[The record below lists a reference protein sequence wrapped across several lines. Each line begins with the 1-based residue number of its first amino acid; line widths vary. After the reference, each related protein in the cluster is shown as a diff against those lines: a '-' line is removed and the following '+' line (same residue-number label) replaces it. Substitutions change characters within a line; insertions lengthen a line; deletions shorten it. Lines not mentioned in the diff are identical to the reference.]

1 MAKFVPVMV
10 GLGLFVLAIALLV
23 FFNSLHTPS
32 GPSSN
37 KPVGTSTLGHGGAG
51 PTRQSQ
57 DRVMNLP
64 DSSEDR

>member
-23 FFNSLHTPS
+23 FFNSPHTPS

-37 KPVGTSTLGHGGAG
+37 KPVGSSTLGHGKPG

-57 DRVMNLP
+57 DRVKNLP
-64 DSSEDR
+64 GSLENR